1 MTEINNVCESILQE
15 AQRLTHGDRN
25 KDYGHPLDDYTK
37 NAGIINALFAHKLRE
52 PFTAAEVALIMVGVK
67 LSRQV
72 NRPKRD
78 NMVDAAGYAWV
89 ANACI
94 EETARRAELAAHI
107 KIPRIHTSF
116 CEADTDHSGQC
127 VYPAKGA
134 ERTGECVENR
144 LPAGADSLAK
154 ALYRASQES
163 QHAQA
168 AHYAEQKAAP
178 QERQCGHEPAP
189 VHPGSQDSRGYPVFR

>member
-1 MTEINNVCESILQE
+1 MTEIQDFGESILQE

-37 NAGIINALFAHKLRE
+37 NAGLINALFAHKLRE

-94 EETARRAELAAHI
+94 EETARRAEIAARSKLPSI
-107 KIPRIHTSF
+107 
-116 CEADTDHSGQC
+116 DTC
-127 VYPAKGA
+127 VYPAKSA

-144 LPAGADSLAK
+144 LPAGADGLAK

-163 QHAQA
+163 QRAQVS
-168 AHYAEQKAAP
+168 HYVGPTASLQ
-178 QERQCGHEPAP
+178 
-189 VHPGSQDSRGYPVFR
+189 GSQGDREPVPTPPDSRENYELKKARQHER

>member
-1 MTEINNVCESILQE
+1 MTHQKYNGTTVGVQDVGESILLE

-52 PFTAAEVALIMVGVK
+52 PFTAADVALIMVGVK

-94 EETARRAELAAHI
+94 EEMERRAEIAQLNS
-107 KIPRIHTSF
+107 KT
-116 CEADTDHSGQC
+116 CEVS
-127 VYPAKGA
+127 
-134 ERTGECVENR
+134 R
-144 LPAGADSLAK
+144 LDSPVPAGADGLAK
-154 ALYRASQES
+154 ALSRAGLAAASDPLQPCGWPASSRLDGQAGCEG
-163 QHAQA
+163 AQS
-168 AHYAEQKAAP
+168 P
-178 QERQCGHEPAP
+178 L
-189 VHPGSQDSRGYPVFR
+189 GSPSEKPSRR